1 MEMRFELTFSLDEKE
16 IEAIKKTFLPIH
28 RNQLTE
34 NDVKARIRETFLDA
48 LNSLVR
54 KMEGEE

>member
-16 IEAIKKTFLPIH
+16 IEAIKRTFPPIY
-28 RNQLTE
+28 RDQVTE
-34 NDVKARIRETFLDA
+34 NDVKARIREIYQSSLY
-48 LNSLVR
+48 SLVR